1 MLFATFQL
9 ELFDLIIRWVDFART
24 EIATW
29 PTTEGLGMTD
39 RTEAIL
45 DQIRERRSVLAPR
58 ASVPDIVSATKP

>member
-9 ELFDLIIRWVDFART
+9 ELFDLISRWVDFART

-45 DQIRERRSVLAPR
+45 DQIGERRTVLAPPGE
-58 ASVPDIVSATKP
+58 SL